1 MNSKDISQ
9 SLINRYKKSH
19 SNNDNIYYK
28 EIVKQKLL
36 GCEDLMYALNCKE
49 MQTDDAPMD
58 AYYGTIIRPNLA
70 IPQTQHSIK
79 HFLLY
84 DTSFDETARY
94 SKDFLKY
101 GQICFIIMCSVEDII
116 DKLTGIARHDLIA
129 AIIQDEINWSNA
141 FGTQIKLISDKATIT
156 DTTYATRT
164 LIFEQTTT
172 NGVTR
177 NGRFISSEVR
187 R

>member
-1 MNSKDISQ
+1 MDSKKIAQ
-9 SLINRYKKSH
+9 ALINRYKKSH

-28 EIVKQKLL
+28 EIIKQKLL
-36 GCEDLMYALNCKE
+36 SCEDLIYALNNAELLKE
-49 MQTDDAPMD
+49 DVPMD
-58 AYYGTIIRPNLA
+58 AYYGNVIRPNLA
-70 IPQTQHSIK
+70 IPETQHNIK

-94 SKDFLKY
+94 SKDYLKY
-101 GQICFIIMCSVEDII
+101 GQICFIIMCSIEDII

-141 FGTQIKLISDKATIT
+141 FGTQIRLVSDKATLT

-177 NGRFISSEVR
+177 NGRFITSEVHR
-187 R
+187 